1 MELQNNTTLTT
12 ADAWR
17 QAISLTLTD
26 ARSFVR
32 TAFEIIKIIFAFTY
46 LGAAVIFTFSEDETS
61 MALNIVGIVM
71 ILVAAAYYNNS
82 KK

>member
-1 MELQNNTTLTT
+1 METANNTITT

-32 TAFEIIKIIFAFTY
+32 TVAELIKIIFAFAY
-46 LGAAVIFTFSEDETS
+46 LGAAILFTFSEDEQS
-61 MALNIVGIVM
+61 IALNIVGIVM
-71 ILVAAAYYNNS
+71 IAVAAAYYNNN